1 MHRRRLHSTL
11 CLHFFIPPLSLPRRH
26 RHYDLTFAAAATFNF
41 VAYFPSDF
49 DYDREDDI
57 KTERGRNQSGC
68 LSRSSLLDR
77 SVNERRTCTSF
88 DSHETVRYSRPRPPP
103 SLKGQKYFFSINFKC
118 FKVHPP
124 ELSSDRSSEM
134 GALRQASTSRH
145 LASAIKF
152 WTNQKQIWVNNN
164 KLSGYQK

>member
-1 MHRRRLHSTL
+1 MHRRRRRLHSTL

-77 SVNERRTCTSF
+77 SVNERRTCTSC
-88 DSHETVRYSRPRPPP
+88 DSHETVRCSRPRPPP
-103 SLKGQKYFFSINFKC
+103 SLKGQKYCFSANLKC
-118 FKVHPP
+118 FKVHRP
-124 ELSSDRSSEM
+124 ELSSDRSSEIRIRM
-134 GALRQASTSRH
+134 QFLVLFPSYPQHEPGLALFAGALR
-145 LASAIKF
+145 K
-152 WTNQKQIWVNNN
+152 
-164 KLSGYQK
+164 